1 MEPPEAS
8 SPVDGDR
15 PVAHGNPFAQGNPV
29 AHGAPV
35 PHGTPVAHGAYAAHG
50 TPEPR
55 DDHPMPEAGEAQDDE
70 WAGETRA
77 AAGCAALLLALSLT
91 IDAGTGSLST
101 VRAVLWIGVATLL
114 FVILTP
120 SRVSAAPGQLTVRG
134 LWTRHTV
141 RTDRLRSVR
150 WSNGVSQRLVLRD
163 AEDNRAEIDP
173 RVLVANPALWHR
185 VAADARRSAAQGT
198 LLCGATALDQ
208 LARRIDRETAETVFK
223 VSGLR

>member
-1 MEPPEAS
+1 MEPPEPS
-8 SPVDGDR
+8 SPVDGHT
-15 PVAHGNPFAQGNPV
+15 PI

-35 PHGTPVAHGAYAAHG
+35 PHGAYAAHS
-50 TPEPR
+50 TPAAR
-55 DDHPMPEAGEAQDDE
+55 DAHPMPEAGEVQDDA

-77 AAGCAALLLALSLT
+77 AAGCAALLLALSMT

-101 VRAVLWIGVATLL
+101 ARAVLWIGVAALL
-114 FVILTP
+114 FVILMP
-120 SRVSAAPGQLTVRG
+120 SRVSAAPGRLTVRG

-163 AEDNRAEIDP
+163 AEDNRAELDP
-173 RVLVANPALWHR
+173 RVLIANPALWHR
-185 VAADARRSAAQGT
+185 VAADARLSAAQGT

>member
-1 MEPPEAS
+1 MEPPEPS
-8 SPVDGDR
+8 SPPDG
-15 PVAHGNPFAQGNPV
+15 H
-29 AHGAPV
+29 
-35 PHGTPVAHGAYAAHG
+35 TPVAHGAYAAHA
-50 TPEPR
+50 
-55 DDHPMPEAGEAQDDE
+55 MPAAHNAQPTHHVHEVHDDE

-91 IDAGTGSLST
+91 IDAGTGSLNT
-101 VRAVLWIGVATLL
+101 ARVVLWIGLAALL
-114 FVILTP
+114 FVILMP
-120 SRVSAAPGQLTVRG
+120 SRVSAAPGVLTVRG

-163 AEDNRAEIDP
+163 TEDNRAEIDP
-173 RVLVANPALWHR
+173 RVLIANPALWHR
-185 VAADARRSAAQGT
+185 VAADARISSAQGT

-208 LARRIDRETAETVFK
+208 LSRRIDRETAQTVFK